1 MDAVREAGAARAAEE
16 EQEMGQDQEP
26 DMSPETPTQLYEFEG
41 DVVTECEGKLPQIV
55 LDMPE
60 GYVRG
65 THLRMMVEVRVRNI
79 RYEEN
84 RKGELIRQHVFALD
98 SVQLVAAYPPGE
110 ARDELAGDASANQ
123 IQTPADADELGLDIG
138 RTGQLWAS

>member
-1 MDAVREAGAARAAEE
+1 MAIPEE
-16 EQEMGQDQEP
+16 ELEMDERREP
-26 DMSPETPTQLYEFEG
+26 DASAETPPQLYEFEG
-41 DVVTECEGKLPQIV
+41 AVVSECEGKLPQIV

-98 SVQLVAAYPPGE
+98 SVQLVAAFPPGE
-110 ARDELAGDASANQ
+110 ARDEIAGDATAAAAQS
-123 IQTPADADELGLDIG
+123 PVDAEELGLEIG
-138 RTGQLWAS
+138 RTGQLWQAS

>member
-1 MDAVREAGAARAAEE
+1 MDQPQQPDTPPDTPPG
-16 EQEMGQDQEP
+16 EP
-26 DMSPETPTQLYEFEG
+26 AQLYEFEG
-41 DVVTECEGKLPQIV
+41 DVVSECEGKLPQIV

-84 RKGELIRQHVFALD
+84 RKGELVRQHVFALD
-98 SVQLVAAYPPGE
+98 SVQLVAAFPPGQ
-110 ARDELAGDASANQ
+110 ASDEIVGDASGAPV
-123 IQTPADADELGLDIG
+123 QTPAAAQELGLEIG
-138 RTGQLWAS
+138 RTGQLWQAS

>member
-1 MDAVREAGAARAAEE
+1 MD
-16 EQEMGQDQEP
+16 EQP
-26 DMSPETPTQLYEFEG
+26 DVPAQPQALYEFEG
-41 DVVTECEGKLPQIV
+41 AVVAECEGKLPQLV

-84 RKGELIRQHVFALD
+84 RKGDLVRQHVFALD
-98 SVQLVAAYPPGE
+98 SIQLVAAFPPGE
-110 ARDELAGDASANQ
+110 SRDEIGGSASAAA
-123 IQTPADADELGLDIG
+123 IQVPDPGDELGLELG
-138 RTGQLWAS
+138 RTGQLWRAS

>member
-1 MDAVREAGAARAAEE
+1 MDEHLEPAESEAPPP
-16 EQEMGQDQEP
+16 Q
-26 DMSPETPTQLYEFEG
+26 QLYEFEG
-41 DVVTECEGKLPQIV
+41 AVVAECEGKLPQIV

-84 RKGELIRQHVFALD
+84 RKGDLIRQHVFALD
-98 SVQLVAAYPPGE
+98 SVQLVATFPPGQ
-110 ARDELAGDASANQ
+110 ARDEVGGSASAAATQ
-123 IQTPADADELGLDIG
+123 APDEADELGLEIR
-138 RTGQLWAS
+138 RTGQLWQAS